1 MICIFKVTVM
11 SISQFLSLPESPNG
25 FEELKEAN
33 CYFVDKTEFIK
44 TMFTDSASVLLFTR
58 PRRFGKTLLMTMFES
73 FLKINKDK
81 PFDTSIQQ
89 QYFKGTRILDDK
101 EFCSKF
107 MGQYPVIELS
117 LKDVDGNNFEEAYE
131 SFAATIFRLASGYKY
146 LLNSKKLDDSDKE
159 ELKNLTTKSYLIQLK
174 NQLSVKDSLR
184 TLASILYKEYGK
196 YPVLLI
202 DEYDVPLANASYH
215 DIQNTKLYG
224 DEKGFKADYHYNMVT
239 LMKGFFGILKDK
251 NTLTKAVITGCLKVA
266 KNSLFTGV
274 NNLTVNTV
282 ADKESKYTGII
293 GFTKDET
300 FKFLK
305 DYELDD
311 YSQKVKEHYDGYKF
325 FDKEMFCPWDVVN
338 FIKKNFELKQQG
350 KFTKIKADNYWSGT
364 TSDKS
369 LSGYI
374 GYLTDNDN
382 QKMQNLVDGKSISF
396 KLNESM
402 NYDTLSE
409 HNSNDFWSLLLHTG
423 YLTVDWEKT
432 DEAELSKDG
441 KTNKE
446 VFARIPNLEILGC
459 FNNNI
464 KERFSNVVKK
474 DNLALNIANAL
485 LEGNVDFVQNKLS
498 PLLRSFVSV
507 RDTATKAPHENYYH
521 GFLNGIFTNC
531 KDNLGEY
538 HSNYESGDGYP
549 DILFKDIDCRKV
561 AIIEIKSASV
571 GSDLVTL
578 SETALSQIEDKNYS
592 EQFMG
597 NRMIQSIYAYGI
609 AFAGKNCFI
618 TCKKIK

>member
-1 MICIFKVTVM
+1 M
-11 SISQFLSLPESPNG
+11 SNKQFLALPYGKDDFPLLREG
-25 FEELKEAN
+25 N
-33 CYFVDKTEFIK
+33 CYFVDKTPYLK
-44 TMFTDSASVLLFTR
+44 TVFTDQSAVLLFTR
-58 PRRFGKTLLMTMFES
+58 PRRFGKTLLISMFDS
-73 FLKINKDK
+73 FLKINPEK
-81 PFDTSIQQ
+81 PFDNSKQLEL
-89 QYFKGTRILDDK
+89 FKGTKILEDK
-101 EFCSKF
+101 EFCDKF
-107 MGQYPVIELS
+107 MGQCPVITIT
-117 LKDVDGNNFEEAYE
+117 LKKVDGTNFKEFYE
-131 SFAATIFRLASGYKY
+131 SFASAVYDVTLRYSY
-146 LLNSKKLDDSDKE
+146 LKNSNKLDKSDKE
-159 ELKNLTTKSYLIQLK
+159 ELEHLTTKDYLLK
-174 NQLSVKDSLR
+174 IENQQTVKDALR
-184 TLASILYKEYGK
+184 TISGLLYKEYGRRAI
-196 YPVLLI
+196 LLI
-202 DEYDVPLANASYH
+202 DEYDVPLAAASYR
-215 DIQNTKLYG
+215 DRVNKVLYKNRP
-224 DEKGFKADYHYNMVT
+224 DFVADCHEKMVA
-239 LMKGFFGILKDK
+239 LMKGFFDLLKTTPGDEGAIS
-251 NTLTKAVITGCLKVA
+251 KAVITGCLKVA

-274 NNLTVNTV
+274 NNFKVNTV
-282 ADKESKYTGII
+282 LATNKDLTGII

-300 FKFLK
+300 LKFLK
-305 DYELDD
+305 DYELENF
-311 YSQKVKEHYDGYKF
+311 SEKVKEHYDGYKF
-325 FDKEMFCPWDVVN
+325 CDKEMFCPWDVVN
-338 FIKKNFELKQQG
+338 FIDENYKYNLNGETG
-350 KFTKIKADNYWSGT
+350 SIRTNNYWLGT

-369 LSGYI
+369 LYDYL
-374 GYLTDNDN
+374 GYLTDSDN
-382 QKMQNLVDGKSISF
+382 KKMQDLVDGKSISF

-441 KTNKE
+441 KNNKE

-464 KERFSNVVKK
+464 KEKFSNVVKK

-485 LEGNVDFVQNKLS
+485 LEGNIDFVQNKLG

-561 AIIEIKSASV
+561 AITEIKSASV

-578 SETALSQIEDKNYS
+578 SETALSQIEEKNYS
-592 EQFMG
+592 EPFMS

-609 AFAGKNCFI
+609 AFASKNCFI
-618 TCKKIK
+618 TCKKLK